1 MVRRF
6 TPAELVAAHEEM
18 TRRVWAVVDI
28 ITAVARKT
36 RRDYLPAGFEPL
48 LQTRRRTIHPYSG
61 RETVQVR
68 FDMGSTLEFPIVL
81 LAASNRDVAVWARE
95 RIRACRHVSFQKA
108 KKRIADDIVRAET
121 RIAAEQRTL
130 DIRRRELANLGK
142 APRYETPTRYPK
154 PKKQRPS
161 A

>member
-1 MVRRF
+1 MARRF
-6 TPAELVAAHEEM
+6 TPVDLVDAHEELV
-18 TRRVWAVVDI
+18 RRT
-28 ITAVARKT
+28 TAVLDVIVAVSRKT
-36 RRDYLPAGFEPL
+36 RPDYLPAGFESL
-48 LQTRRRTIHPYSG
+48 LHIRRRTIHPLSAK
-61 RETVQVR
+61 EVVQIR
-68 FDMGSTLEFPIVL
+68 YDMGSTLEFPIAL

-108 KKRIADDIVRAET
+108 KKRIADDIARSET

-142 APRYETPTRYPK
+142 APRYEAPTRYPK
-154 PKKQRPS
+154 PKKQRLS